1 MAGSPEPH
9 VSTTA
14 RFRRMAT
21 TEVTGAEE
29 VAWDLTDLF
38 DGIDDARIDAA
49 VAEAEA
55 DAGAFRERYH
65 GQVAELD
72 AAGLAAAV
80 AEHERIEATVVRPL
94 TFAHLV
100 FATNMADPARGA
112 LVARLGEK
120 AAALETQLL
129 FFALEWAA
137 APDDVAEALLA
148 DEALDR
154 WRHHLRSLRKFRPYL
169 LSEPEERIV
178 TEKTVSG
185 VSAWS
190 RLYEEQLGALRV
202 SLDGDELSLE
212 TAMARLYDPDR
223 DTRRAAAEA
232 ITQALEPGLRTRTF
246 VFNTILL
253 DKSIDDRLRGYPTWI
268 SARNLA
274 NETTDEAVDALV
286 EATTSKYDVAQRYY
300 RLKARLLG
308 IDRLDHYDRFAPLA
322 ADAQKTPWHEAS
334 RIVVD
339 AYTQFSEEA
348 GAIVS
353 RFFED
358 NWIDGPVRRD
368 KRTGAFCATT
378 VPGAHPYVLMNYTGD
393 RRSILTLAHELGH
406 GLHGI
411 LAQPLGLF
419 NSSTPLTTAETASVF
434 GEALTFQALL
444 AAEDDPQRRLDLL
457 TGRIEDAI
465 ATTFRQI
472 AMNRFEHA
480 VHTERREQGEISS
493 ERIGE
498 LWLDAQNALF
508 GDSVSTEGYTPWW
521 SYIPH
526 FTGTPGYVYAYA
538 YGYLFSLAI
547 YRRYVEE
554 GEAMVGP
561 YLDLLRAGGSR
572 SPEELAKIVGLDLT
586 DPAIWASGIDALA
599 DELDEAERLAG
610 ELGLG

>member
-1 MAGSPEPH
+1 
-9 VSTTA
+9 
-14 RFRRMAT
+14 MAT

-29 VAWDLTDLF
+29 VAWDLSDLF
-38 DGIDDARIDAA
+38 DGIDDPRIDADA
-49 VAEAEA
+49 TQAEA
-55 DAGAFRERYH
+55 DAAAFRERYH
-65 GQVAELD
+65 GKIAELD
-72 AAGLAAAV
+72 AASLAEAV

-94 TFAHLV
+94 TYAHLV
-100 FATNMADPARGA
+100 FATNMAEPAHGA

-129 FFALEWAA
+129 FFPLEWAA
-137 APDDVAEALLA
+137 VTDEVADALLA
-148 DEALDR
+148 DPALDA
-154 WRHHLRSLRKFRPYL
+154 WRHHLQSLRKFRPYL
-169 LSEPEERIV
+169 LTEPEEKVV

-202 SLDGDELSLE
+202 SIDGEDLGLE
-212 TAMARLYDPDR
+212 TAMSRLYDHDR
-223 DTRRAAAEA
+223 DVRKVAAES
-232 ITQALEPGLRTRTF
+232 ITEALGPGLRTRAF

-253 DKSIDDRLRGYPTWI
+253 DKSIDDRLRSYPTWL
-268 SARNLA
+268 SSRNLA
-274 NETTDEAVDALV
+274 NETTDEAVEALI
-286 EATTSKYDVAQRYY
+286 EATTSRYEVARRYY

-308 IDRLDHYDRFAPLA
+308 LDRLDHYDRFAPVSSDTA
-322 ADAQKTPWHEAS
+322 KTSWDDAR

-339 AYTQFSEEA
+339 AYTDFSEDA
-348 GAIVS
+348 GAIVA
-353 RFFED
+353 RFFD
-358 NWIDGPVRRD
+358 DRWIDGPVRPD

-378 VPGAHPYVLMNYTGD
+378 VPGVHPYVLMNYTGD
-393 RRSILTLAHELGH
+393 RRAILTLAHELGH
-406 GLHGI
+406 GLHGV
-411 LAQPLGLF
+411 LAEPLGLF

-434 GEALTFQALL
+434 GEALTFERLL
-444 AAEDDPQRRLDLL
+444 ADEDDPRNRLDLL

-480 VHTERREQGEISS
+480 THTARREDGELAP

-508 GDSVSTEGYTPWW
+508 GDSVSTAGYAPWW

-526 FTGTPGYVYAYA
+526 FTGSPGYVYAYA

-547 YRRYVEE
+547 YRKYVAE
-554 GEAMVGP
+554 GDAMVEP
-561 YLDLLRAGGSR
+561 YLELLRSGGSR
-572 SPEELAKIVGLDLT
+572 TPEELAKIVGLDLT

-599 DELDEAERLAG
+599 EELDEAERLAA
-610 ELGLG
+610 EIGLG

>member
-1 MAGSPEPH
+1 
-9 VSTTA
+9 
-14 RFRRMAT
+14 MAT
-21 TEVTGAEE
+21 TEITGAEE
-29 VAWDLTDLF
+29 VAWDLSDLF
-38 DGIDDARIDAA
+38 EGIDDPRIDEEMAQ
-49 VAEAEA
+49 AEA
-55 DAGAFRERYH
+55 DAAAFRERYH
-65 GQVAELD
+65 GKVTELD
-72 AAGLAAAV
+72 AAELAAAV
-80 AEHERIEATVVRPL
+80 AEHERIESAAVRPL

-100 FATNMADPARGA
+100 FATNMAEPARGA

-137 APDDVAEALLA
+137 APDEVAEALLA
-148 DEALDR
+148 DPALDD

-178 TEKTVSG
+178 TEKGVSG

-202 SLDGDELSLE
+202 SLDGDDLSLE
-212 TAMARLYDPDR
+212 TAMAQLYDADR
-223 DTRRAAAEA
+223 VTRRTAAEA
-232 ITQALEPGLRTRTF
+232 ITEALVPGLRTRTF

-268 SARNLA
+268 SSRNLA
-274 NETTDEAVDALV
+274 NETTDEAVEALV
-286 EATTSKYDVAQRYY
+286 EATTSRYDVAQRYY

-308 IDRLDHYDRFAPLA
+308 LDGLAHYDRFAPVSS
-322 ADAQKTPWHEAS
+322 DSVKTPWDDAR

-339 AYTQFSEEA
+339 AYSEFSDDA
-348 GAIVS
+348 GQIVS
-353 RFFED
+353 RFFDD
-358 NWIDGPVRRD
+358 NWIDGPVRTD

-378 VPGAHPYVLMNYTGD
+378 VPGVHPYVLMNYTGD

-406 GLHGI
+406 GLHGV

-434 GEALTFQALL
+434 GEALTFDVLL
-444 AAEDDPQRRLDLL
+444 AAEDDPRRRLDLL

-472 AMNRFEHA
+472 AMNRFEDA
-480 VHTERREQGEISS
+480 VHTARREQGELAP
-493 ERIGE
+493 ERIAE
-498 LWLDAQNALF
+498 LWLDAQHALF
-508 GDSVSTEGYTPWW
+508 ADSVATDGYGPWW

-526 FTGTPGYVYAYA
+526 FTGSPGYVYAYA

-547 YRRYVEE
+547 YRRYLQE
-554 GEAMVGP
+554 GDAMVEP
-561 YLDLLRAGGSR
+561 YLELLRAGGSR
-572 SPEELAKIVGLDLT
+572 PPEELARIVGLDLT
-586 DPAIWASGIDALA
+586 DPEIWASGIEALSE
-599 DELDEAERLAG
+599 ELDEAERLAG
-610 ELGLG
+610 EIGLG

>member
-1 MAGSPEPH
+1 
-9 VSTTA
+9 
-14 RFRRMAT
+14 MAT
-21 TEVTGAEE
+21 TELTGAEE
-29 VAWDLTDLF
+29 VAWELDDLYASH
-38 DGIDDARIDAA
+38 DDPRIDSDLAA
-49 VAEAEA
+49 AEA
-55 DAGAFRERYH
+55 DAKAFRERYH
-65 GQVAELD
+65 GKVAGLD
-72 AAGLAAAV
+72 ASALAEAV
-80 AEHERIEATVVRPL
+80 TEHERIESSVVRAL
-94 TFAHLV
+94 TYAHLL
-100 FATNMADPARGA
+100 FATNMADPVRGA

-120 AAALETQLL
+120 AAALDTQLL

-137 APDDVAEALLA
+137 VPDDAADALLA
-148 DEALDR
+148 DEALDQ

-169 LSEPEERIV
+169 LSEPEEKIV

-202 SLDGDELSLE
+202 SLDGGELSLE
-212 TAMARLYDPDR
+212 TAMAKLYESDR
-223 DTRRAAAEA
+223 DVRRAAAEA
-232 ITQALEPGLRTRTF
+232 IGEALGPGLRTRTF

-268 SARNLA
+268 SARNLS
-274 NETTDEAVDALV
+274 NETTDEAVEALI
-286 EATTSKYDVAQRYY
+286 EATTSRYDVPQRYY
-300 RLKARLLG
+300 SLKARLLG
-308 IDRLDHYDRFAPLA
+308 LDQLVHYDRFAPVGSDSEKA
-322 ADAQKTPWHEAS
+322 SWDDAR

-339 AYTQFSEEA
+339 AYGEFSEET
-348 GAIVS
+348 GAIVE
-353 RFFED
+353 RFFDEQ
-358 NWIDGPVRRD
+358 WIDGPVRPD

-378 VPGAHPYVLMNYTGD
+378 VPGVHPYILMNYTGD

-406 GLHGI
+406 GLHGV
-411 LAQPLGLF
+411 LAQPLGYF

-434 GEALTFQALL
+434 GEALTFERLL
-444 AAEDDPQRRLDLL
+444 ADEDDPRRRLDLL

-480 VHTERREQGEISS
+480 VHTERREKGELAS

-498 LWLDAQNALF
+498 LWLEAQAALF
-508 GDSVSTEGYTPWW
+508 GDSVSIEGYTPWW

-526 FTGTPGYVYAYA
+526 FTGSPGYVYAYA

-547 YRRYVEE
+547 YQRYVRD

-561 YLDLLRAGGSR
+561 YLELLRAGGSR
-572 SPEELAKIVGLDLT
+572 PPEELAQLVGLDLT

-599 DELDEAERLAG
+599 AELDEAERLAG
-610 ELGLG
+610 EIGLG

>member
-1 MAGSPEPH
+1 
-9 VSTTA
+9 
-14 RFRRMAT
+14 MAT

-29 VAWDLTDLF
+29 VGWDLSDLF
-38 DGIDDARIDAA
+38 EGIDDPGIDAA
-49 VAEAEA
+49 VAQAEA
-55 DAGAFRERYH
+55 DAARFRERYH
-65 GQVAELD
+65 GQVASLG
-72 AAGLAAAV
+72 AADLAEAV
-80 AEHERIEATVVRPL
+80 SEHERIESAAVRAL

-137 APDDVAEALLA
+137 VPDETADRLLE
-148 DEALDR
+148 DPALDH
-154 WRHHLRSLRKFRPYL
+154 WRHHLRSLRKFRPFL
-169 LSEPEERIV
+169 LSEPEERVV
-178 TEKTVSG
+178 TEKAVSG

-202 SLDGDELSLE
+202 DVDGDEVSLE
-212 TAMARLYDPDR
+212 TAMARLYDVDR
-223 DTRRAAAEA
+223 DVRRTTAEA
-232 ITQALEPGLRTRTF
+232 ITEALGPGLRTRTF
-246 VFNTILL
+246 VFNTILQ
-253 DKSIDDRLRGYPTWI
+253 DKSIDDRMRGYPTWI
-268 SARNLA
+268 SSRNLA

-286 EATTSKYDVAQRYY
+286 EATTSRYEVARRYY

-308 IDRLDHYDRFAPLA
+308 VDRLEHYDRFAPVST
-322 ADAQKTPWHEAS
+322 DTQKTPWDEAR

-339 AYTQFSEEA
+339 AYAEFSDEA
-348 GAIVS
+348 GEIVS
-353 RFFED
+353 RFFD
-358 NWIDGPVRRD
+358 DSWIDGPVRPD

-378 VPGAHPYVLMNYTGD
+378 VPGVHPYILMNYTGD

-406 GLHGI
+406 GLHGV

-434 GEALTFQALL
+434 GEALTFELLL
-444 AAEDDPQRRLDLL
+444 AGEDDPRRRLDLL

-480 VHTERREQGEISS
+480 VHTERRAQGELSS

-498 LWLDAQNALF
+498 LWLEAQNALF
-508 GDSVSTEGYTPWW
+508 GDSVSTEGYMPWW

-547 YRRYVEE
+547 YRRYVQE
-554 GEAMVGP
+554 GSSMVGP

-572 SPEELAKIVGLDLT
+572 PPEELAHLVGLDLT
-586 DPAIWASGIDALA
+586 DSAIWASGIDALA
-599 DELDEAERLAG
+599 EELDEAERLAG
-610 ELGLG
+610 DLGLG

>member
-1 MAGSPEPH
+1 
-9 VSTTA
+9 
-14 RFRRMAT
+14 MAT

-29 VAWDLTDLF
+29 VAWDLSDLF
-38 DGIDDARIDAA
+38 EGIDDPGIDAA
-49 VAEAEA
+49 VAQAEA
-55 DAGAFRERYH
+55 DAAAFRERYH
-65 GQVAELD
+65 GKVATFP
-72 AAGLAAAV
+72 AADLAEAV
-80 AEHERIEATVVRPL
+80 AEHERIESAVVRPL
-94 TFAHLV
+94 TYAHLV

-137 APDDVAEALLA
+137 APDDDAERLLA
-148 DEALDR
+148 DPALDH
-154 WRHHLRSLRKFRPYL
+154 WRHHLRSMRKFRPYL

-202 SLDGDELSLE
+202 ALDGDEVSLE
-212 TAMARLYDPDR
+212 TAMSRLYDVDR
-223 DTRRAAAEA
+223 DTRRTAAEA
-232 ITQALEPGLRTRTF
+232 IGESLAPGLRTRTF
-246 VFNTILL
+246 VFNTILQ
-253 DKSIDDRLRGYPTWI
+253 DKSIDDRLRAYPSWI
-268 SARNLA
+268 SSRNLA
-274 NETTDEAVDALV
+274 NETTDEAVEALV
-286 EATTSKYDVAQRYY
+286 EATTSRYDVAQRYY

-308 IDRLDHYDRFAPLA
+308 IEQLAHYDRFAPVST
-322 ADAQKTPWHEAS
+322 DTQKTPWDEAR

-339 AYTQFSEEA
+339 AYSEFSEEA
-348 GAIVS
+348 GSIVA
-353 RFFED
+353 RFFGES
-358 NWIDGPVRRD
+358 WIDGPVRPD

-378 VPGAHPYVLMNYTGD
+378 VPGVHPYILMNYTGD

-406 GLHGI
+406 GLHGV

-434 GEALTFQALL
+434 GEALTFELLL
-444 AAEDDPQRRLDLL
+444 ANEDDPKRRLDLL

-480 VHTERREQGEISS
+480 VHTERREQGELSS

-498 LWLDAQNALF
+498 LWLDAQRALF
-508 GDSVSTEGYTPWW
+508 GDSVSVDGYTPWW

-547 YRRYVEE
+547 YRRYVQE
-554 GEAMVGP
+554 GESMVGP

-572 SPEELAKIVGLDLT
+572 SPEELAQIVGLDLA
-586 DPAIWASGIDALA
+586 DPAIWASGIDALSE
-599 DELDEAERLAG
+599 DLGEAERLAAEIG
-610 ELGLG
+610 IGG

>member
-1 MAGSPEPH
+1 
-9 VSTTA
+9 
-14 RFRRMAT
+14 MAT
-21 TEVTGAEE
+21 TEVTGAED
-29 VAWDLTDLF
+29 VAWDLSDLF
-38 DGIDDARIDAA
+38 AATDDPRIDE
-49 VAEAEA
+49 VVAEA
-55 DAGAFRERYH
+55 DADAAAFRERYH
-65 GQVAELD
+65 GKVAELD
-72 AAGLAAAV
+72 AAALSEAV
-80 AEHERIEATVVRPL
+80 SEHERIEASVVRAL
-94 TFAHLV
+94 TYAHLF
-100 FATNMADPARGA
+100 FATNMADPVRGA

-129 FFALEWAA
+129 FFGLEWAA
-137 APDDVAEALLA
+137 APDDVAERVLA
-148 DEALDR
+148 DPALDH

-169 LSEPEERIV
+169 LSEPEERVV

-202 SLDGDELSLE
+202 ALDGEDVSLE
-212 TAMARLYDPDR
+212 TAMSRLYDPER
-223 DTRRAAAEA
+223 ATRRTAAEA
-232 ITQALEPGLRTRTF
+232 ITEALGPGLRTRTF

-253 DKSIDDRLRGYPTWI
+253 DKSIDDRMRGYPTWI
-268 SARNLA
+268 TARNLA

-286 EATTSKYDVAQRYY
+286 EAATSRYEVARRYY

-308 IDRLDHYDRFAPLA
+308 LERLDHFDRFAPVSTDTQRTSWDEARRVVVGAYA
-322 ADAQKTPWHEAS
+322 A
-334 RIVVD
+334 
-339 AYTQFSEEA
+339 FSDEA
-348 GAIVS
+348 GTIVS
-353 RFFED
+353 RFFDD
-358 NWIDGPVRRD
+358 NWIDGPVRPD

-378 VPGAHPYVLMNYTGD
+378 VPGVHPYVLMNYTGD

-406 GLHGI
+406 GLHGV

-434 GEALTFQALL
+434 GEALTFELLL
-444 AAEDDPQRRLDLL
+444 ANEDDPRRRLDLL

-480 VHTERREQGEISS
+480 VHTERREQGEVSS
-493 ERIGE
+493 DRIGE
-498 LWLDAQNALF
+498 LWLEAQTTLF
-508 GDSVSTEGYTPWW
+508 GDSVSVEGYTPWW

-547 YRRYVEE
+547 YRRYVTE
-554 GEAMVGP
+554 GDSMVGP

-572 SPEELAKIVGLDLT
+572 PPEELARIVGLDLT
-586 DPAIWASGIDALA
+586 DPAIWASGIDALSE
-599 DELDEAERLAG
+599 ELDEAERLAA
-610 ELGLG
+610 EIGLG